1 MILDKY
7 LNFKNSQ
14 DYRIGSGLS
23 TSNNSRRYD
32 NMFVRLLLK
41 AHVPLNINTCELV
54 LSFPD
59 HVSFE
64 EKKNTHTFFLSQ
76 IVFSFSLKSRTL

>member
-23 TSNNSRRYD
+23 TSNNSRKYD

-64 EKKNTHTFFLSQ
+64 EKKKHTHILSEPNCLQFF
-76 IVFSFSLKSRTL
+76 FEK